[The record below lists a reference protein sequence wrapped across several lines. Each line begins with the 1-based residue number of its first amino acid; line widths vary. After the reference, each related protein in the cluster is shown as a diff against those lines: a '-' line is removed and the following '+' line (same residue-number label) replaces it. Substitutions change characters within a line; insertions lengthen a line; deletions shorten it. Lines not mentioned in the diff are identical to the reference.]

1 MPVRRLAKYTKEVVG
16 MFDKEKIN
24 DIKKKREEWESSTLK
39 KVLDRFPE
47 RKKKFTTISGTEVE
61 RLYSP
66 LDIEDFDYNEKLGFP
81 GEYPFTRGVQP
92 TMYRGRLWT
101 MRQYAGF
108 GTAEETNKRFKYLL
122 EQGQTGLSVAFHLP
136 TQAGYDSDH
145 PLSMGE
151 VGKVGVAVDSIEDMK
166 VLFDG
171 IPLDKVTT
179 SMTINAPATVLL
191 AMYLAIAEE
200 QGVPFDKVGGTVQN
214 DVLKEII
221 CRGQYIFPPQPTMR
235 LTVDLIEYCY
245 EHVPRWNTIS
255 ISGYHIRE
263 AGSTAAQEMAFTIA
277 DGIAYVQAC
286 IERGLAV
293 DSFAPRLSFFFNAFT
308 NVLEEVAKFRA
319 GRRYWAKIMKERFGA
334 KNPKS
339 MMMRYHVQT
348 GGVTLTAQQPLN
360 NIVRVALQAYAT
372 ALGGAQSLHTNS
384 YDEALCL
391 PTEQAVTVAL
401 RTQQIVAEESGAT
414 ETIDPLAGSYY
425 VEALTDKIE
434 AQIDEYIKKIDE
446 LGGTLKAIELGYIQ
460 KEIQESAY
468 RFQKEIESGERIYVG
483 INKYVMEEP
492 PLTNILKVDPKIGE
506 MQVERLKK
514 LRAERDQK
522 KWKEALDNLREVSK
536 SDENVMPAV
545 IEAVKARATVG
556 EICDVWRDVYGE
568 YRPKEFV

>member
-1 MPVRRLAKYTKEVVG
+1 MFDDKELERIRAGKDNWEKTILAK
-16 MFDKEKIN
+16 
-24 DIKKKREEWESSTLK
+24 TLPK
-39 KVLDRFPE
+39 APE
-47 RKKKFTTISGTEVE
+47 RKSVFTSISGTPIE
-61 RLYSP
+61 RLYTP
-66 LDIEDFDYNEKLGFP
+66 LDVQGLDYERDLGYP
-81 GEYPFTRGVQP
+81 GQFPFTRGVQP
-92 TMYRGRLWT
+92 TMYRGRFWT

-108 GTAEETNKRFKYLL
+108 GNARESNKRYRYLL
-122 EQGQTGLSVAFHLP
+122 EQGQTGLSVAFDLP

-151 VGKVGVAVDSIEDMK
+151 VGKVGVAIDSLDDMK
-166 VLFDG
+166 ILFDG

-214 DVLKEII
+214 DILKEII
-221 CRGQYIFPPQPTMR
+221 CRGQYIFPPKPSMR
-235 LTVDLIEYCY
+235 LTVDLIDYCFK
-245 EHVPRWNTIS
+245 HVPKWNTIS

-286 IERGLAV
+286 VDRGLAV

-319 GRRYWAKIMKERFGA
+319 GRRVWARIMKERFGA
-334 KNPKS
+334 KDPRS

-360 NIVRVALQAYAT
+360 NIVRVALQAYAA
-372 ALGGAQSLHTNS
+372 ALGGCQSLHTNS

-391 PTEQAVTVAL
+391 PTQEAVTVAL

-414 ETIDPLAGSYY
+414 DTIDPLAGSYF
-425 VEALTDKIE
+425 VEAMTDKIE
-434 AQIDEYIKKIDE
+434 ADIEEYIKKIDAM
-446 LGGTLKAIELGYIQ
+446 GGTLAAIEQGYIQ
-460 KEIQESAY
+460 KEIQDSAY
-468 RFQKEIESGERIYVG
+468 RFQKEIETGERVYVG
-483 INKYVMEEP
+483 INKYTMEEP
-492 PLTNILKVDPKIGE
+492 EPTNLLKVDMKVGE
-506 MQVERLKK
+506 IEAAKLKK
-514 LRAERDQK
+514 LRAERDQA
-522 KWKEALDNLREVSK
+522 KWKAALDKLREVSQ

-545 IEAVKARATVG
+545 IEAVKARATIG
-556 EICDVWRDVYGE
+556 EICDVWRDIFGE

>member
-1 MPVRRLAKYTKEVVG
+1 MYD
-16 MFDKEKIN
+16 DKELERIRAGKE
-24 DIKKKREEWESSTLK
+24 KWEKTTLGK
-39 KVLDRFPE
+39 ALSRFPE
-47 RKKKFTTISGTEVE
+47 RKPVFTSISGMPVE
-61 RLYSP
+61 RLYTP
-66 LDIEDFDYNEKLGFP
+66 LDTADLDYEKDLGYP
-81 GEYPFTRGVQP
+81 GQYPFTRGVQP
-92 TMYRGRLWT
+92 TMYRGRFWT

-108 GTAEETNKRFKYLL
+108 GNARESNARYRYLL
-122 EQGQTGLSVAFHLP
+122 EQGQTGLSVAFDLP

-151 VGKVGVAVDSIEDMK
+151 VGKVGVAIDSLDDMK
-166 VLFDG
+166 ILFDG
-171 IPLDKVTT
+171 IPLDQVTT

-214 DVLKEII
+214 DILKEII
-221 CRGQYIFPPQPTMR
+221 CRGQYIFPPKPSMR
-235 LTVDLIEYCY
+235 LTVDLIDYCFK
-245 EHVPRWNTIS
+245 HVPRWNTIS

-286 IERGLAV
+286 VDRGLAV

-319 GRRYWAKIMKERFGA
+319 GRRVWARIMKERFGA
-334 KNPKS
+334 SDPRS

-360 NIVRVALQAYAT
+360 NIVRVALQAYAA
-372 ALGGAQSLHTNS
+372 ALGGCQSLHTNS

-391 PTEQAVTVAL
+391 PTQEAVTVAL

-414 ETIDPLAGSYY
+414 DTIDPLAGSYF
-425 VEALTDKIE
+425 VEAMTDKIE
-434 AQIDEYIKKIDE
+434 AEIEEYIQKIDAM
-446 LGGTLKAIELGYIQ
+446 GGTLAAIEQGYIQ
-460 KEIQESAY
+460 KEIQDSAY
-468 RFQKEIESGERIYVG
+468 RFQKEIESGERVYVG
-483 INKYVMEEP
+483 INKYTMEEP
-492 PLTNILKVDPKIGE
+492 EPTNLLKVDMKVGE
-506 MQVERLKK
+506 IEAEKLKK
-514 LRAERDQK
+514 LRAERDQAQ
-522 KWKEALDNLREVSK
+522 WKAALDRLREVSQ

-545 IEAVKARATVG
+545 IEAVKARATIG
-556 EICDVWRDVYGE
+556 EICDVWRDVFGE

>member
-1 MPVRRLAKYTKEVVG
+1 